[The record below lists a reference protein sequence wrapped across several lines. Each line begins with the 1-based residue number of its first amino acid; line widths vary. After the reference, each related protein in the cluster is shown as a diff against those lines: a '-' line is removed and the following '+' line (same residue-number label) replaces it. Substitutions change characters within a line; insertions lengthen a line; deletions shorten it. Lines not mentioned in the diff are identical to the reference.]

1 MASVFDTQ
9 HVSKRVPDIPDF
21 AQMINLLDQFNR
33 CYDVPNI
40 ASKFMEL
47 SKNGNHYATLLFMRV
62 YKSCDHRCIRVS
74 KHFSSKI
81 QSYYKTVDDYKN
93 EEYNTW
99 KTFLENKFIEYPEF
113 RNEELYYDCGRK
125 FDWNKFKYTPDFI
138 EKMFLLYIM
147 SLQNITIYDPK
158 ECSQDHV
165 FSVFYIIE
173 RFIDLYTNTDEVL
186 NIICKDW
193 FQNEYESS
201 THNSTHISD
210 LIRVNH
216 LHVIK
221 ETISYRKYW
230 IWDGRMSS
238 LPVYNANHP
247 LQIYQNIVA
256 DSTSLLTAWS
266 ILADKGDFVSQ
277 IMLKEYTEALEK
289 AKIVNEDVTITV
301 KEIELISSD
310 INDLAEVGIMT
321 TFRGNYKY
329 NQYDCRRTKLGFNFG
344 LIRGSPLRIKSI
356 DGSKII
362 CEYIEKCIKREQ
374 ITRSDDNIYYI
385 GEVEDFPVERPE

>member
-1 MASVFDTQ
+1 MASIFGTG
-9 HVSKRVPDIPDF
+9 VSKRAPDIPDF

-62 YKSCDHRCIRVS
+62 YKSCDHGNISVS

-81 QSYYKTVDDYKN
+81 QSYYKTVSDYKN

-113 RNEELYYDCGRK
+113 RNEELYYDIGK
-125 FDWNKFKYTPDFI
+125 FNWNKFKYTSDFI

-147 SLQNITIYDPK
+147 SLQNITRYHP
-158 ECSQDHV
+158 EGYSQNHV
-165 FSVFYIIE
+165 PCVILTIQ
-173 RFIDLYTNTDEVL
+173 RFIHLYTITDEVW

-193 FQNEYESS
+193 FQNEHESG
-201 THNSTHISD
+201 TDNSTHIFE

-216 LHVIK
+216 LHFAK
-221 ETISYRKYW
+221 EIMSYTQYW

-238 LPVYNANHP
+238 LPVYNANYSSE
-247 LQIYQNIVA
+247 IYQNIVA

-289 AKIVNEDVTITV
+289 AKIVSEDVTITV

-329 NQYDCRRTKLGFNFG
+329 NRYDCRSTKLGFNFG
-344 LIRGSPLRIKSI
+344 LIRGSPLRI
-356 DGSKII
+356 
-362 CEYIEKCIKREQ
+362 
-374 ITRSDDNIYYI
+374 
-385 GEVEDFPVERPE
+385 

>member
-1 MASVFDTQ
+1 MASVFDSG
-9 HVSKRVPDIPDF
+9 VCAPDIPDF
-21 AQMINLLDQFNR
+21 AQMINLLDQFNK
-33 CYDVPNI
+33 CHDLPNV
-40 ASKFMEL
+40 ASELMDL

-62 YKSCDHRCIRVS
+62 YQSCDHRYIRVS

-81 QSYYKTVDDYKN
+81 QSYYKTVSDYKN

-113 RNEELYYDCGRK
+113 INEELYYYYGKK
-125 FDWNKFKYTPDFI
+125 FDWNKFKYTSDFI

-147 SLQNITIYDPK
+147 SLQNITIYDLK

-165 FSVFYIIE
+165 CGVILTIQ

-186 NIICKDW
+186 NIIYKDW

-201 THNSTHISD
+201 THNSTHISE

-221 ETISYRKYW
+221 ETMSYPRHW

-238 LPVYNANHP
+238 LPVYNAKYLLH
-247 LQIYQNIVA
+247 IYQNIVA

-266 ILADKGDFVSQ
+266 ILADKGDYVSQ
-277 IMLKEYTEALEK
+277 IMLKEYREALEK
-289 AKIVNEDVTITV
+289 AKIVSEDVTITV
-301 KEIELISSD
+301 KEIELIRSD

-362 CEYIEKCIKREQ
+362 CEYIEKCINRKKISRG
-374 ITRSDDNIYYI
+374 DDNIYYI
-385 GEVEDFPVERPE
+385 GEVEDFPGERPE